1 MSNRI
6 AFFSDGSDIVE
17 YFDLKKSGDVI
28 FESHYNI
35 ARGHHIPVITW
46 GDEKFDINR
55 QRWGK
60 DFEKNAESPK
70 VLSGSEIKDQEN
82 SAEARAIIPISG
94 FYIWKRDKKNDHPFF
109 VRKIDNAPLYVAGF
123 TNKDEKNDFIYTEM
137 LMMKSNTLIQPI
149 TDEMPLILK
158 RDHAK
163 QWLKGD
169 LDADNIHKKATSE
182 FLITELTV
190 HRVSKDL
197 NDLSKNDASLIQPI
211 PK

>member
-17 YFDLKKSGDVI
+17 YFGFEDSRDAI

-35 ARGHHIPVITW
+35 AEGHHIPVITW
-46 GDEKFDINR
+46 SDEKFDITR

-60 DFEKNAESPK
+60 DFEKNAEPAE
-70 VLSGSEIKDQEN
+70 VLSGVEIKDQEN
-82 SAEARAIIPISG
+82 SAVARAIIPISG
-94 FYIWKRDKKNDHPFF
+94 FYIWKRDKKNDRPFF

-123 TNKDEKNDFIYTEM
+123 TYKDEKNNFIFTEM

-163 QWLKGD
+163 QWLKGE
-169 LDADNIHKKATSE
+169 LDADVIHKKATLE